1 MERIRALR
9 EERGLTQKELAEAI
23 GVDRTA
29 IAKYESGA
37 SGAKSEM
44 LGKLANYFD
53 VTTDYILGR
62 TNKKAP
68 APETQSRSDEEEIRE
83 YLQQIKDD
91 PSTRMMFDLV
101 KGATLEEIKA
111 TVAFLKALREQNQ

>member
-1 MERIRALR
+1 MERIRELR

-44 LGKLANYFD
+44 LEKLANYFG

-62 TNKKAP
+62 TNEKTP
-68 APETQSRSDEEEIRE
+68 APVVQSGGEEEEIRE
-83 YLQQIKDD
+83 YLQRIKDD
-91 PSTRMMFDLV
+91 PQFRLMFDLSRT
-101 KGATLEEIKA
+101 ATLEEIKA
-111 TVAFLKALREQNQ
+111 TVAFIKALREQNQ